1 MDLENI
7 KNSNIYSCVLIES
20 KTNQIIDKINQ
31 TDSAIEVDRFN
42 SEIRILDR
50 ILFQACVIQ
59 N

>member
-1 MDLENI
+1 M

-20 KTNQIIDKINQ
+20 KTNQIIDKKNQ